1 MFSKLCRASGR
12 NSAKAELISGCRC
25 LDAGHEESGKDT
37 IAAVIEGGI
46 YIYEIYIL
54 EYRLA

>member
-1 MFSKLCRASGR
+1 MIPRYNVFDPAAGR
-12 NSAKAELISGCRC
+12 SSY
-25 LDAGHEESGKDT
+25 DEESGKDT